1 MGLKWFYRNRN
12 NLFKIWCFLLIILAF
27 YTIAIIVM
35 ERGKEWQNIYNYV
48 LKNGQYDFER
58 NKKVDLK
65 KPNILSIE
73 FSRLSATHGESKIEG
88 SISINVYNSEINLS
102 TAKKNEIIK
111 IKLAIECEGDR
122 IAYLPTNV
130 TINCNVGVDYNSNK
144 YLHGWKETLFTP
156 KDGKL
161 FDFPLDKLKFQI
173 TVTPENKIIFD
184 KIHFYNRVQGIF
196 LENAPAITM
205 KDNEITLIFNTIRKY
220 TIRIT
225 YYIISASLFMY
236 ILLVIFFTKKLSVLI
251 SAVGGFF
258 ISVWSIR
265 SLFKPDARIYPDLM
279 DLTIIFASIILL
291 IGILT
296 RLIFGKFVKDD
307 D

>member
-1 MGLKWFYRNRN
+1 
-12 NLFKIWCFLLIILAF
+12 
-27 YTIAIIVM
+27 M

-48 LKNGQYDFER
+48 LKNGQYNFER

-73 FSRLSATHGESKIEG
+73 FSKLSATHGESKIEG
-88 SISINVYNSEINLS
+88 SISINIYNSEINLRK
-102 TAKKNEIIK
+102 AKENEIIK
-111 IKLAIECEGDR
+111 IKLAVECEGDG
-122 IAYLPTNV
+122 IDYLPTNV
-130 TINCNVGVDYNSNK
+130 TINCNVGIDYNSNK
-144 YLHGWKETLFTP
+144 YLHGWKETIFTP
-156 KDGKL
+156 KHGKL

-173 TVTPENKIIFD
+173 TVKTENKIIFD

-196 LENAPAITM
+196 LENSPVITT
-205 KDNEITLIFNTIRKY
+205 KDSKITLIFNTIRKD

-225 YYIISASLFMY
+225 YYIISASLLMY
-236 ILLVIFFTKKLSVLI
+236 IILVIFFTKKLSVLI

-265 SLFKPDARIYPDLM
+265 SLFKPDARIFPDLM
-279 DLTIIFASIILL
+279 DLTIIFASISLL

-296 RLIFGKFVKDD
+296 RLIFGKFEKDD